1 MDERR
6 RLLSALAFAVVLAAA
21 SGQLAL
27 APEPG
32 VPAVLMVVLGGALVG
47 GILPARWWLG
57 VVVGLGVP
65 VTLLAGPDAGDA
77 AETGLSWA
85 AAALAPALSLA
96 AAGFGAALQR
106 HLRED

>member
-1 MDERR
+1 M
-6 RLLSALAFAVVLAAA
+6 SALACALVRGVG

-27 APEPG
+27 APEPA
-32 VPAVLMVVLGGALVG
+32 VPPVLLVVLGGAPVG
-47 GILPARWWLG
+47 GILPAHWSLG
-57 VVVGLGVP
+57 AVVGLGVP
-65 VTLLAGPDAGDA
+65 VTLLAGPDVGDA
-77 AETGLSWA
+77 AEAGLSWT